1 MIFALFMESLLGLL
15 AQPIE
20 LPDPPPA
27 APPGKLGDAVSTMLS
42 WMKWGGFVLAIAAGM
57 AAGIAMAIGRRNRNN
72 MAIDAAMS
80 VPWIIAGIAF
90 VSGSTS
96 LVAFFV
102 S

>member
-1 MIFALFMESLLGLL
+1 MILAYLSTLVGFL

-20 LPDPPPA
+20 LPDPPPQ

-57 AAGIAMAIGRRNRNN
+57 AAGIMMAIGRRNRNN
-72 MAIDAAMS
+72 MAIDAAMG

-102 S
+102 A